1 VYEELELARRLE
13 RELRAE
19 LEDDDDEHPYES
31 NCFES
36 VMQAAFDAALRLE
49 ENFETQFY
57 AKDAEAA

>member
-19 LEDDDDEHPYES
+19 LEDDDDEHPYEP

-49 ENFETQFY
+49 ANFESRLF
-57 AKDAEAA
+57 ADDAEPA